1 MLRFYAVGAKIGTH
15 QKRTIELLDFIMAN
29 GWTDE
34 RRARQA
40 ALIHTWK
47 PWTHST
53 GATTPEGKAVSSR
66 NAHRF
71 TQRKAWL
78 MACWLHKQ
86 VRLLRDGKPFA
97 SEEEA
102 RRRFKQC
109 YLKEMDIADE
119 DPERDRIGEPA

>member
-1 MLRFYAVGAKIGTH
+1 
-15 QKRTIELLDFIMAN
+15 MAN

-40 ALIHTWK
+40 ALIHSWK

-71 TQRKAWL
+71 THRKAALLAHWL
-78 MACWLHKQ
+78 LQQTKA
-86 VRLLRDGKPFA
+86 LRDGKPFA
-97 SEEEA
+97 SDEEC
-102 RRRFKQC
+102 RRKFREC
-109 YLKEMDIADE
+109 YVKDLIDL
-119 DPERDRIGEPA
+119 